1 MPELPEVQ
9 TTVNGLKK
17 HIVGLTIADVW
28 TNYNSPYFKG
38 SETIKDPAYFKHFK
52 NEILKRKV
60 RSAERRAK
68 NILINLSGGKTMLIH
83 MKMTG
88 HLLYGLYKFM
98 PKNNPND
105 PWQPIEPEG
114 LKDPYNKRVRFVI
127 TFENGRH
134 LALSDTRKFAKVAVV
149 DTDII
154 HSSSHLVDLG
164 PEPLEESFTFD
175 RFVARLNLRPNGKIK
190 QVLTDQAVLSGI
202 GNIYADES
210 LWRAGIHPLQ
220 KVQEI
225 PAKKYQELFKAV
237 KSTLSRGID
246 LGGDSMSD
254 YRNISGNK
262 GQFQEQHH
270 AYQKTGQKCEKKGCT
285 GTIIRIV
292 VGTRATHYCEKH
304 QYLIG

>member
-1 MPELPEVQ
+1 MKIL
-9 TTVNGLKK
+9 NKK
-17 HIVGLTIADVW
+17 
-28 TNYNSPYFKG
+28 
-38 SETIKDPAYFKHFK
+38 
-52 NEILKRKV
+52 IL
-60 RSAERRAK
+60 SAERRAK
-68 NILINLSGGKTMLIH
+68 NILIHLNDNRTILIH

-127 TFENGRH
+127 TFSNGRH

-154 HSSSHLVDLG
+154 HLSSHLADLG
-164 PEPLEESFTFD
+164 PEPLENSFTFES
-175 RFVARLNLRPNGKIK
+175 FVARLNLRPNGKIK

-220 KVQEI
+220 KVSLI
-225 PAKKYQELFKAV
+225 PIKTRKDLFKAI
-237 KSTLSRGID
+237 KTTLSRGIN

-254 YRNISGNK
+254 YRNILGNK

-270 AYQKTGQKCEKKGCT
+270 AYQKTNQKCEKKGCG
-285 GTIIRIV
+285 GTIVRIL
-292 VGTRATHYCEKH
+292 VGTRATHYCNVH
-304 QYLIG
+304 QILIK